1 MTDKEAG
8 WPSPLIPFT
17 LPEFDVILSDCN
29 KCYPLRFTGTVNW
42 RIPFLFL
49 STRTMMRLQPCS
61 AGTPYPSSLCPPTT
75 GWGWDLSATPPPA
88 KDRPRGLSS
97 STNSEKV
104 QCILHDRSILI
115 GLYNTPNQAY
125 SSVEQWIYVFKIK
138 LVHVNVILISRT
150 VCNQNFMYSSI
161 NLCI

>member
-1 MTDKEAG
+1 M
-8 WPSPLIPFT
+8 
-17 LPEFDVILSDCN
+17 
-29 KCYPLRFTGTVNW
+29 RFTGTVNW

-138 LVHVNVILISRT
+138 LVHVNVIFISRT

-161 NLCI
+161 NLCIINIDHMQQNKMTLSDVFLYNGMYHFVLSTK